1 MYVAMIPT
9 TRKEQVM
16 KLKEIIQEKPKVK
29 VGTDGGDGFLYC
41 GVLTDAVCAD
51 IDVARV
57 LLLAHRIEENT
68 HSADWLKTRLS
79 LKAYVSEC
87 ARRAENAVRSAK
99 DLSEDEKKELR
110 AEFKPTAEGY
120 ELYLRNTKDKIERKE
135 NTAKNLATKLLRYT
149 PVADREVKRRYDSI
163 DEADTEIIIIAGY
176 ENGDF
181 WTTNEYEEYVKQSN
195 TWKDAR

>member
-1 MYVAMIPT
+1 MNL
-9 TRKEQVM
+9 RKENKTANM

-29 VGTDGGDGFLYC
+29 VGTDGGGFLYC

-79 LKAYVSEC
+79 HEAYVSEC
-87 ARRAENAVRSAK
+87 ARRSENAVRSAK
-99 DLSEDEKKELR
+99 DLSEDEKKKLR
-110 AEFKPTAEGY
+110 AEFEPTAEGY

-135 NTAKNLATKLLRYT
+135 KTAKVFATKLLRYT
-149 PVADREVKRRYDSI
+149 PIADREVKRRYDSI
-163 DEADTEIIIIAGY
+163 DEAGTEIIIIEGY
-176 ENGDF
+176 EVGRF
-181 WTTNEYEEYVKQSN
+181 WTTNEYDEFTRQISL
-195 TWKDAR
+195 WKNAH